1 MKDAILTHPSTP
13 PSGGSNP
20 LEGSDEPAAALTD
33 SLFKDV
39 AMAPPDPILG
49 VTQAFKACESADK
62 LNLGVGA
69 YRSEEGKPWVLPTVK
84 AAEAKLLELQEAGAI
99 NKEYLPIDGIP
110 EFYSAA
116 LKLMLGD
123 DCTPLKEGRVCSVQC
138 LSGTGG
144 LRLAAACIGQF
155 QKGASIYVP
164 NPTWGNHNKI
174 FPREGVPVKS
184 YTYYKPETCGLDF
197 EGMCAD
203 LNAMP
208 SGSVVLL
215 HACAHNPTGVDPTE
229 EQWAEIAS
237 IVKKRG
243 LVPLID
249 SAYQGFASGDFDKDA
264 WACRYFAEQG
274 MELYLVQSFAKNM
287 GLYGE
292 RTGVLS
298 IICQDQ
304 DNAAR
309 LKSQIKPF
317 IRTMYSSP
325 PQHGARIAE
334 LILNDPQQLE
344 AWKAEV
350 KVMADRIIKM
360 RQLLYQELKA
370 NECPGEWEHVINQI
384 GMFTFT
390 GLTPEQVD
398 VLTQKYSIFLTKDG
412 RISMAG
418 LREEKCKYL
427 ADAMKD
433 AILTHPSTPPSG
445 GSNPLEGSDEPAAAL
460 TDSLFKD
467 VAMAPPDP
475 ILGVTQAFKACESA
489 DKLNLGVGAYRSE
502 EGKPWVLPTVKA
514 AEAKLLELQEAGAI
528 NKEYLPIDGIPE
540 FYSAALKLMLGDDCT
555 PLKEGR
561 VCSVQCL
568 SGTGGLRLAAAC
580 IGQFQKG
587 ASIYVPNPTWGNHNK
602 IFPREGVP
610 VKSYTYY
617 KPETCGLDF
626 EGMCADLNAM
636 PSGSVVLLH
645 ACAHNPT
652 GVDPTEEQWAE
663 IASIVKKRGLVPLID
678 SAYQGFASGDFDKDA
693 WACRYFAEQ
702 GMELYLVQSFAKN
715 MGLYG
720 ERTGVL
726 SIICQDQDNAAR
738 LKSQIKPFIRTM
750 YSSPPQHGARIAE
763 LILNDPQQLEAW
775 KAEVKVM
782 ADRIIKMRQLLYQE
796 LKANECPGEWEHVIN
811 QIGMFTFTG
820 LTPEQVD
827 VLTQKYS
834 IFLTKDGRIS
844 MAGLR
849 EEKCKY
855 LADAMKDAILTH
867 P

>member
-1 MKDAILTHPSTP
+1 MNALHSTTHPNYQSVQQTTDAQRMWSSPALVGALVGCVLVAVAAYHGPGTSAIEAFVTTPSVSAASKVSHRIPLQRKAHGISSTP
-13 PSGGSNP
+13 VFPRPHGVRQSGTAADNAPHTPEIAGN
-20 LEGSDEPAAALTD
+20 PAAASRFQWSPLLAIPVIIGAVAYVVSRAMRQTPTQPALKYSLKPIEVPSSVAVAMAGWTSEKSQSRKDMKLCATTTD
-33 SLFKDV
+33 QSLFEDV

-49 VTQAFKACESADK
+49 VTQAFKACESPDK

-69 YRSEEGKPWVLPTVK
+69 YRS
-84 AAEAKLLELQEAGAI
+84 
-99 NKEYLPIDGIP
+99 
-110 EFYSAA
+110 
-116 LKLMLGD
+116 
-123 DCTPLKEGRVCSVQC
+123 
-138 LSGTGG
+138 
-144 LRLAAACIGQF
+144 
-155 QKGASIYVP
+155 
-164 NPTWGNHNKI
+164 
-174 FPREGVPVKS
+174 
-184 YTYYKPETCGLDF
+184 
-197 EGMCAD
+197 
-203 LNAMP
+203 
-208 SGSVVLL
+208 
-215 HACAHNPTGVDPTE
+215 
-229 EQWAEIAS
+229 
-237 IVKKRG
+237 
-243 LVPLID
+243 
-249 SAYQGFASGDFDKDA
+249 
-264 WACRYFAEQG
+264 
-274 MELYLVQSFAKNM
+274 
-287 GLYGE
+287 
-292 RTGVLS
+292 
-298 IICQDQ
+298 
-304 DNAAR
+304 
-309 LKSQIKPF
+309 
-317 IRTMYSSP
+317 
-325 PQHGARIAE
+325 
-334 LILNDPQQLE
+334 
-344 AWKAEV
+344 
-350 KVMADRIIKM
+350 
-360 RQLLYQELKA
+360 
-370 NECPGEWEHVINQI
+370 
-384 GMFTFT
+384 
-390 GLTPEQVD
+390 
-398 VLTQKYSIFLTKDG
+398 
-412 RISMAG
+412 SMAG

>member
-1 MKDAILTHPSTP
+1 MNALHSTTHPNYQSVQQTTDAQRMWSSPALVGALVGCVLVAVAAYHGPGTSAIEAFVTTPSVSAASKVSHRIPLQRKAHGISSTP
-13 PSGGSNP
+13 VFPRPHGVRQSGTAADNAPHTPEIAGN
-20 LEGSDEPAAALTD
+20 PAAASRFQWSPLLAIPVIIGAVAYVVSRAMRQTPTQPALKYSLKPIEVPSSVAVAMAGWTSEKSQSRKDMKLCATTTD
-33 SLFKDV
+33 QSLFEDV

-49 VTQAFKACESADK
+49 VTQAFKACESPDK

-433 AILTHPSTPPSG
+433 AILTHP
-445 GSNPLEGSDEPAAAL
+445 
-460 TDSLFKD
+460 
-467 VAMAPPDP
+467 
-475 ILGVTQAFKACESA
+475 
-489 DKLNLGVGAYRSE
+489 
-502 EGKPWVLPTVKA
+502 
-514 AEAKLLELQEAGAI
+514 
-528 NKEYLPIDGIPE
+528 
-540 FYSAALKLMLGDDCT
+540 
-555 PLKEGR
+555 
-561 VCSVQCL
+561 
-568 SGTGGLRLAAAC
+568 
-580 IGQFQKG
+580 
-587 ASIYVPNPTWGNHNK
+587 
-602 IFPREGVP
+602 
-610 VKSYTYY
+610 
-617 KPETCGLDF
+617 
-626 EGMCADLNAM
+626 
-636 PSGSVVLLH
+636 
-645 ACAHNPT
+645 
-652 GVDPTEEQWAE
+652 
-663 IASIVKKRGLVPLID
+663 
-678 SAYQGFASGDFDKDA
+678 
-693 WACRYFAEQ
+693 
-702 GMELYLVQSFAKN
+702 
-715 MGLYG
+715 
-720 ERTGVL
+720 
-726 SIICQDQDNAAR
+726 
-738 LKSQIKPFIRTM
+738 
-750 YSSPPQHGARIAE
+750 
-763 LILNDPQQLEAW
+763 
-775 KAEVKVM
+775 
-782 ADRIIKMRQLLYQE
+782 
-796 LKANECPGEWEHVIN
+796 
-811 QIGMFTFTG
+811 
-820 LTPEQVD
+820 
-827 VLTQKYS
+827 
-834 IFLTKDGRIS
+834 
-844 MAGLR
+844 
-849 EEKCKY
+849 
-855 LADAMKDAILTH
+855 
-867 P
+867 